1 MGVAGF
7 GAFCSTG
14 GADAFSPLRG
24 YASTLH
30 MHGAARYVPRSQP
43 SSPPTLSY
51 LCLNGHCLSSAYN
64 ASLASVIARAFRS
77 VQT

>member
-1 MGVAGF
+1 MGVARF